1 MWFISSGWT
10 LSPARRMFPGSS
22 LPLSCLNCLLLIDS
36 KLLHWLFIWC
46 TVSLFDTR
54 KRLKIKLLHFNNRY
68 SMYETKLCLCV
79 CVCVCVCFIL
89 ASTTSMAVMS
99 TSLVSCLLLHKHR
112 KVSKNSFWA
121 PFKSHIHIS
130 VFFTFLLS
138 KLSSIHEN

>member
-36 KLLHWLFIWC
+36 RLSHWLFIWC

-54 KRLKIKLLHFNNRY
+54 KLPKIKLLHFNNRY
-68 SMYETKLCLCV
+68 SMYEAKLCV
-79 CVCVCVCFIL
+79 CVWCVCFIL

-112 KVSKNSFWA
+112 KVLKNSFWA
-121 PFKSHIHIS
+121 LNHIFIYH
-130 VFFTFLLS
+130 FFYFFI
-138 KLSSIHEN
+138 KQIK